1 MNPEA
6 EGIALA
12 IAAIAFS
19 GPASK
24 ARQNCRLCHLR
35 VPNRCDQSPAS
46 PDALERWEGSGGCF
60 CGASAFRDV
69 RLCANSVLA
78 DARQTA
84 RFSRSEAFWTW
95 RRVDR
100 KSSGQQYIQLITSN
114 RSTTSNSRCSWLFS
128 RLSNSTSRCGSRCF
142 IYLDG
147 SELWHAGH
155 LDVIGW
161 GHSGHI
167 FFPGCLTCCF
177 GQPF

>member
-12 IAAIAFS
+12 IDAIAFS

-46 PDALERWEGSGGCF
+46 PDALEMWEGSGGCF
-60 CGASAFRDV
+60 CGASAFREV

-114 RSTTSNSRCSWLFS
+114 RSTTLELRTVDAHGFFLYFQTPHPGAA
-128 RLSNSTSRCGSRCF
+128 LDALYTSTDRS
-142 IYLDG
+142 
-147 SELWHAGH
+147 
-155 LDVIGW
+155 
-161 GHSGHI
+161 
-167 FFPGCLTCCF
+167 F
-177 GQPF
+177 GMLGIWMS